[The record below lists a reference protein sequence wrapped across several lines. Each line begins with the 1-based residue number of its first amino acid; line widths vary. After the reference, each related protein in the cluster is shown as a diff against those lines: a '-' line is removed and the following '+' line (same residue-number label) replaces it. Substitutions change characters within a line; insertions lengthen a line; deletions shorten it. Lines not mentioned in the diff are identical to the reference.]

1 VDRRALIPR
10 PETELL
16 VDLGVA
22 AVDRLRGLY
31 MDPRVLEIGTG
42 SGAVAISLAAERE
55 VRITATDVSLE
66 ALQLARANAC
76 ALLQHQRLRLVQT
89 DLLTGLRGPFDL
101 ILANLPYV
109 PSGRDL
115 PADVYAYEP
124 HVALFGGQTGTE
136 LIQRLLEQA
145 QPLLGAGAEVCVE
158 LDEEDQAAPVAE
170 LAARLFPG
178 AEISVCRD
186 AGGYDRVL
194 RVLV

>member
-1 VDRRALIPR
+1 MSI
-10 PETELL
+10 
-16 VDLGVA
+16 
-22 AVDRLRGLY
+22 
-31 MDPRVLEIGTG
+31 
-42 SGAVAISLAAERE
+42 
-55 VRITATDVSLE
+55 E
-66 ALQLARANAC
+66 ALHLARANAC
-76 ALLQHQRLRLVQT
+76 ALGQRARIGLIQT
-89 DLLTGLRGPFDL
+89 DLLHGLRGPFDL

-145 QPLLGAGAEVCVE
+145 QSLLAPDAELCVE

-170 LAARLFPG
+170 LAARLYPG
-178 AEISVCRD
+178 AAISVCRD
-186 AGGYDRVL
+186 AGGYDRVV